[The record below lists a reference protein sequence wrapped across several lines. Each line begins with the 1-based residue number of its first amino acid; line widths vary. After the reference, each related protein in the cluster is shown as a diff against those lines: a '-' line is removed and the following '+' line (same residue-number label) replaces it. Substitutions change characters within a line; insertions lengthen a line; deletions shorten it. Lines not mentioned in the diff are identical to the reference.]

1 MRIFKSASLVAS
13 LVVGASSA
21 LVIPG
26 NPLCFPVTFKV
37 AASAEN
43 KIITN
48 PPDPNNETTI
58 VQWSIARLLARGIPP
73 GGPVRTV
80 SGTFTASG
88 TFCPSV
94 SLRPRKE
101 DVLQV
106 LVSGATYGQEI
117 WRGYGVKEND
127 FVAYATKAGYHVLT
141 LDRLGHGADKQ
152 RPDPLNDVQAALQT
166 EIIHQVI
173 KSIRDS
179 VQHIRKLPGRV
190 LPGITFKRDFKIAY
204 VCHSLGC
211 SLGTALARLHPAD
224 ADAYVMTG
232 LGIGGTVESTES
244 FVVGSARR
252 LHPDRFPQT
261 LPLGYLTFESEAART
276 AAFYYPGHYNPAI
289 PPRDFATQDTWTPG
303 EATTSSLPAAG
314 YGGKVVF
321 VNGDKDH
328 FSCTA
333 GDCDTVNQQTA
344 ALLFPDAAARGS
356 IVVPN
361 SGHDWSLHHSALAAF
376 AQIQQFL
383 DSALRT

>member
-1 MRIFKSASLVAS
+1 MRSFKSASLLAS
-13 LVVGASSA
+13 LLVGACSA
-21 LVIPG
+21 FVVPG
-26 NPLCFPVTFKV
+26 NPLCFPVTFRV

-43 KIITN
+43 KVITN
-48 PPDPNNETTI
+48 PPDPNNETAI
-58 VQWSIARLLARGIPP
+58 VQWSIARLLGGGIPP

-80 SGTFTASG
+80 SGNFTVSG
-88 TFCPSV
+88 TFCPSL

-141 LDRLGHGADKQ
+141 LDRLGHGVDKQ
-152 RPDPLNDVQAALQT
+152 RPDPLGDVQTALQA

-173 KSIRDS
+173 KCIRDS
-179 VQHIRKLPGRV
+179 VGSVRKLSSILV
-190 LPGITFKRDFKIAY
+190 PGITFKRDFKIAY

-211 SLGTALARLHPAD
+211 SLGVALARLHPAD
-224 ADAYVMTG
+224 ADAYVMSG
-232 LGIGGTVESTES
+232 LGIGASIQSIQS

-252 LHPDRFPQT
+252 LHPGRFPQT
-261 LPLGYLTFESEAART
+261 LPLGYLTFGTEAERRT
-276 AAFYYPGHYNPAI
+276 AFYYPGHYNPVI

-303 EATTSSLPAAG
+303 EATTSSLPAVG
-314 YGGKVVF
+314 YTGKVVF

-333 GDCDTVNQQTA
+333 GDCDTINQQTA
-344 ALLFPDAAARGS
+344 ALFFPDATTRGS
-356 IVVPN
+356 IVVTN
-361 SGHDWSLHHSALAAF
+361 SGHDWSLHHSAPTAF
-376 AQIQQFL
+376 GQIQQFL

>member
-1 MRIFKSASLVAS
+1 MRSFKSASLAAS
-13 LVVGASSA
+13 LLVGACSA
-21 LVIPG
+21 FVVPG
-26 NPLCFPVTFKV
+26 NPLCFPVTFNV

-43 KIITN
+43 KVVAN
-48 PPDPNNETTI
+48 PPDPNNEVAI
-58 VQWSIARLLARGIPP
+58 VQWSIARLLSGDIPD

-80 SGTFTASG
+80 SGNFTVSG
-88 TFCPSV
+88 TFCPSL
-94 SLRPRKE
+94 SLRSRKE

-127 FVAYATKAGYHVLT
+127 FVAYANKAGYHVLS
-141 LDRLGHGADKQ
+141 LDRLGHGADQQ
-152 RPDPLNDVQAALQT
+152 RPDPLDHVQAALQT

-179 VQHIRKLPGRV
+179 VHSIRKLPC
-190 LPGITFKRDFKIAY
+190 LLIPGIKFKRDFKIAY

-211 SLGTALARLHPAD
+211 SLGATLARLHPAD
-224 ADAYVMTG
+224 ADAYVMS
-232 LGIGGTVESTES
+232 GIGIGATIESAQS

-261 LPLGYLTFESEAART
+261 LPLGYLTFETEAERR
-276 AAFYYPGHYNPAI
+276 AAFYYPGHYNPVI

-303 EATTSSLPAAG
+303 EAITTSPPAVG
-314 YGGKVVF
+314 YTGKVVF

-333 GDCDTVNQQTA
+333 GDCDTINQQTA
-344 ALLFPDAAARGS
+344 ALLFPDAATRGS
-356 IVVPN
+356 IVVTN
-361 SGHDWSLHHSALAAF
+361 SGHDWSLHHSAPTAF
-376 AQIQQFL
+376 CQIQQFL
-383 DSALRT
+383 DSSLRT